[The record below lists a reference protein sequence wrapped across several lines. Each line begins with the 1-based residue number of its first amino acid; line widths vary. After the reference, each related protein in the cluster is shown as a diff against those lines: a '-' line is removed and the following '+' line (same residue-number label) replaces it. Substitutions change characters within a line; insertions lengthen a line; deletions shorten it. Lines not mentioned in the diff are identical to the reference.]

1 MVEPVVEIRVVAPVL
16 DQTAGMR
23 DGGAIALEKVT
34 DLGEAH
40 PTADMGE
47 IHRDLPRKRGSR
59 RAPRPAAQ
67 ILDSNLEHGGAGISR
82 KPEGVEMRSQRR
94 KTSARALSVPT
105 QSSPL
110 RLARML
116 WRASKRRRQWK

>member
-1 MVEPVVEIRVVAPVL
+1 MVEPVIEIRVVAPVL

-47 IHRDLPRKRGSR
+47 IHRDLPGKRGSHR
-59 RAPRPAAQ
+59 TPRPAAH
-67 ILDSNLEHGGAGISR
+67 ILDSNLEHGSDCR
-82 KPEGVEMRSQRR
+82 FDRPPDPRR
-94 KTSARALSVPT
+94 PNPSPAR
-105 QSSPL
+105 
-110 RLARML
+110 
-116 WRASKRRRQWK
+116 